1 MDILKIFKDN
11 EEMLR
16 TQFCCAFNKVSE
28 IEECYEEIYNPFT
41 KRKVAIF
48 YDYDFFNGN
57 AKSTLN
63 FIVDKMNKSGNR
75 IYRVYEKLD
84 RDFGCMKYKV
94 E

>member
-16 TQFCCAFNKVSE
+16 NQFCCAFNKVSE
-28 IEECYEEIYNPFT
+28 IE
-41 KRKVAIF
+41 
-48 YDYDFFNGN
+48 G
-57 AKSTLN
+57 
-63 FIVDKMNKSGNR
+63 

-84 RDFGCMKYKV
+84 RDLGCMKYKV